1 LDMAAQI
8 IAKWIEMTILNSV
21 LNLFPGGPAGGGIA
35 GLFSTSAPAAVAGG
49 GIFSGAGPYQFKAA
63 GGPVTAGTPYMVGE
77 KGPELFVPGRSGTI
91 VPNNQLGGG
100 AATNVVV
107 NVDASGSNVQGN
119 GQEASQLGK
128 ALAIAVRQELVK
140 QKRPGGLLA

>member
-1 LDMAAQI
+1 MCSSDLG
-8 IAKWIEMTILNSV
+8 MT
-21 LNLFPGGPAGGGIA
+21 
-35 GLFSTSAPAAVAGG
+35 GLFGAGAPAAVAGG

-63 GGPVTAGTPYMVGE
+63 GGSVMGGTPYVVGE

-100 AATNVVV
+100 GATNVVV

-119 GQEASQLGK
+119 GQDANQLGK
-128 ALAIAVRQELVK
+128 AIGVAVQQELIK

>member
-1 LDMAAQI
+1 MH
-8 IAKWIEMTILNSV
+8 AKSQTHKTI
-21 LNLFPGGPAGGGIA
+21 NLALFGVTAGTGTGGGLLG
-35 GLFSTSAPAAVAGG
+35 GLFKPRAT
-49 GIFSGAGPYQFKAA
+49 
-63 GGPVTAGTPYMVGE
+63 GGPVTAGSKYLVGE

-107 NVDASGSNVQGN
+107 NVDASGSNVPGN